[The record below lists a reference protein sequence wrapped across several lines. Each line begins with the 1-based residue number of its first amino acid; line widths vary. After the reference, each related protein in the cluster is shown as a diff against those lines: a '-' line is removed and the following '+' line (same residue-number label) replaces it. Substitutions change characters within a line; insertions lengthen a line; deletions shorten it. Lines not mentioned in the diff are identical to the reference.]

1 MANITAK
8 DYSLQP
14 LSKLK
19 VKDYFVKIDKIK
31 SYIYINIFD
40 NKKKKN

>member
-31 SYIYINIFD
+31 SYIYI
-40 NKKKKN
+40 

>member
-19 VKDYFVKIDKIK
+19 VKNYFVKIDKITP
-31 SYIYINIFD
+31 YINIYIFD

>member
-1 MANITAK
+1 MADITTK
-8 DYSLQP
+8 DYLLQP

-19 VKDYFVKIDKIK
+19 VKDYFTKTDKIISK
-31 SYIYINIFD
+31 TFD